1 MRPERAFISAGYSF
15 LFAGLGQLSQERR
28 GVALWHFL
36 EVLSLLVL
44 GLIDKPHGTLWVG
57 FALGV
62 NAWSVIDA
70 FVWETRR
77 RSILAPA
84 AELRR

>member
-1 MRPERAFISAGYSF
+1 MRLERAIASAGYSL

-28 GVALWHFL
+28 RVALWHFL
-36 EVLSLLVL
+36 EVFSLLVL
-44 GLIDKPHGTLWVG
+44 GLIDKPHRQLWIG
-57 FALGV
+57 FALAV

-77 RSILAPA
+77 LQTRAT
-84 AELRR
+84 